1 MSSALTAKAMSP
13 QKTVVS
19 RISAISTKYTALRD
33 LGRHLL
39 VLVSRTD
46 RLTLGRLDRPQ
57 PAVEA
62 VSHELCRTY
71 GVESVLTVHGG
82 PARRGTA
89 HGSAPSI
96 WKIHA
101 KPRNP
106 AVLQPTARRD
116 GALPCAQTPPVR
128 TWERAINLEDSC
140 ETAESQQ
147 KSAPFLSDCLSP
159 MCVSPS
165 PGRESLPHPHP
176 GTDRPAAHS
185 RGSRSGRGAERP
197 GHRRCFPSA

>member
-46 RLTLGRLDRPQ
+46 RLALERLDRPQ

-89 HGSAPSI
+89 HGRVGVCRVDRRFSLGFRRSSTYGKARWRAPMC
-96 WKIHA
+96 
-101 KPRNP
+101 
-106 AVLQPTARRD
+106 TD
-116 GALPCAQTPPVR
+116 PPVR

-185 RGSRSGRGAERP
+185 RGSRSGCGAERP